1 LAQLEG
7 TPSALYQPPAIELD
21 SPAAIIF
28 TTGSTGPPKGVLYT
42 HRTFNGQVDQIQ
54 THYGIQPGGVD
65 LSGFPLF
72 GLFNAV
78 MGTTTVIPDMD
89 PTRPADVD
97 PPLIDPVAPDTATT
111 GIPSSGIEVLG
122 RSHTGHEFV
131 ARVLSEMPDV
141 AVGPL
146 DDERL
151 FGALVNGAS
160 SAVLLDEP
168 PELAGSVVIGTARG
182 ESRIL
187 PRMAFR
193 LLHDIDAWARRSADP
208 LYPPPQL
215 TATEREVLGRL
226 GDGDDPATIATL
238 HHVTA
243 HLVNIHTGYAVA
255 KLHRY
260 VLGADRAPTGG

>member
-1 LAQLEG
+1 M
-7 TPSALYQPPAIELD
+7 TVYV
-21 SPAAIIF
+21 
-28 TTGSTGPPKGVLYT
+28 GS
-42 HRTFNGQVDQIQ
+42 
-54 THYGIQPGGVD
+54 
-65 LSGFPLF
+65 
-72 GLFNAV
+72 
-78 MGTTTVIPDMD
+78 
-89 PTRPADVD
+89 PADVD

-131 ARVLSEMPDV
+131 ARVLSEMPDVAVVDVRLDDVDAHAVCRRLHEWAPAVRLV